1 MERFARLKTA
11 HEQLRDIERELD
23 FLDHQKQAVKR
34 EYDRKLA
41 DIEAQRER
49 VLKRLRSI
57 SKEGV
62 RL

>member
-1 MERFARLKTA
+1 MGRFDRLKTA
-11 HEQLRDIERELD
+11 HEQLRAIERELD
-23 FLDHQKQAVKR
+23 FLDQRQQTAKR

-49 VLKRLRSI
+49 VLKHLRSI

>member
-1 MERFARLKTA
+1 VERFVRLKTA
-11 HEQLRDIERELD
+11 DERRRDIERELD
-23 FLDHQKQAVKR
+23 FLDHQKQAAKR
-34 EYDRKLA
+34 EYDRRLA

-62 RL
+62 RS

>member
-1 MERFARLKTA
+1 MGRFDRLKTA
-11 HEQLRDIERELD
+11 HEQLRAIERELD
-23 FLDHQKQAVKR
+23 FLDHRQQTAKR

-49 VLKRLRSI
+49 VLKHLRSI

>member
-1 MERFARLKTA
+1 MERFVRLKTA
-11 HEQLRDIERELD
+11 DERRRDIERELD
-23 FLDHQKQAVKR
+23 FLDHQKQAAKR

-62 RL
+62 RS